1 MAKRTITA
9 DTNGDTPL
17 AEDGYDAAQ
26 STAAAAVNSV
36 PDSAKPDVATA
47 AVQALPDSAR
57 ADFAAATVHALPDAA
72 KADVAAAAVEALPDA
87 TKAGVAAAAAQALPD
102 VAKAGVATAMMQALP
117 DVAKANLATA
127 VMQELPDAAQ
137 ADATAAAVRAL
148 PEDAK
153 GELIQRFAPDQ
164 AVTNDIWRWI
174 VMTFAFVLGCATV
187 AMMAAVLVSF
197 WRKVDTALVQMLLT
211 IFTTTAG
218 ILAGFVS
225 GRASTSRA
233 HNA

>member
-9 DTNGDTPL
+9 RTNGDTPL
-17 AEDGYDAAQ
+17 AEDGRDAAQ

-36 PDSAKPDVATA
+36 PDAAKPEVATA
-47 AVQALPDSAR
+47 AVQALPDSAM
-57 ADFAAATVHALPDAA
+57 ADFAAATVQALPDAA
-72 KADVAAAAVEALPDA
+72 KA
-87 TKAGVAAAAAQALPD
+87 GI
-102 VAKAGVATAMMQALP
+102 ATATMQALP
-117 DVAKANLATA
+117 DSAKANLATA
-127 VMQELPDAAQ
+127 AMQELPDAAQ
-137 ADATAAAVRAL
+137 ADATVAAVRAL
-148 PEDAK
+148 PDDAK
-153 GELIQRFAPDQ
+153 GELIERFAPDQ

-197 WRKVDTALVQMLLT
+197 WRTVDTTLVQMLLT

-225 GRASTSRA
+225 GRASTARTHHA
-233 HNA
+233 